1 MRVSC
6 LFALITLLCAPVT
19 AMAETLW
26 NVEALTPDGTSLE
39 IKAFDKAGRAHE
51 VKAIAEDGDLHLLDI
66 KAFVDGRRL
75 PVKLLPGDDALVPVK
90 AIAEDGTILDVKA
103 VAIDGRELDVKG
115 VGRAGNIFHI
125 KAIGPG
131 DVLFAVKALSPQGFL
146 FDVKG
151 VKLSGE
157 RIEGRTNGVDFVANI
172 KALPQVTGDVDGDPL
187 WFVRAVTPEGHLLAV
202 QAFDRTGKRF
212 DLRVI
217 EDGGDVHVMDV
228 KAFVGGKR
236 LPVKLLAADGPPFAL
251 KAIGDGGALYDI
263 AAVGP
268 KGEKLD
274 VKGVGRAGNIIDIK
288 AFGPAG
294 AIYGVKALSPRGLL
308 HDIKGIKLTNDRVE
322 AQVNGVDVAAH
333 VKALP
338 QVPVAAP

>member
-1 MRVSC
+1 M
-6 LFALITLLCAPVT
+6 
-19 AMAETLW
+19 
-26 NVEALTPDGTSLE
+26 
-39 IKAFDKAGRAHE
+39 
-51 VKAIAEDGDLHLLDI
+51 
-66 KAFVDGRRL
+66 
-75 PVKLLPGDDALVPVK
+75 
-90 AIAEDGTILDVKA
+90 
-103 VAIDGRELDVKG
+103 
-115 VGRAGNIFHI
+115 
-125 KAIGPG
+125 
-131 DVLFAVKALSPQGFL
+131 LFAVKALSPQGFL

-157 RIEGRTNGVDFVANI
+157 RIEGRTNGVDFVAHI
-172 KALPQVTGDVDGDPL
+172 KALPQVTGGVDGDPL

-202 QAFDRTGKRF
+202 QAFDRTGKR
-212 DLRVI
+212 LISGPIKTV
-217 EDGGDVHVMDV
+217 GDVHVMDV